1 MERISSAGNRW
12 IKLAAQLKIKKYR
25 DRTGQFLMEGVRSA
39 EDALGQGYRDAVCFI
54 SDEAAPSLAYRRS
67 SGPERTRA
75 GDFSL

>member
-39 EDALGQGYRDAVCFI
+39 EDALGQGYRDAVCFV
-54 SDEAAPSLAYRRS
+54 SDEAAAEPRVQALIRS
-67 SGPERTRA
+67 GEDAR
-75 GDFSL
+75 